1 MQFETCQSWIAELV
15 PHFGSSSAIWV
26 VNFSHPLH
34 PDPFC
39 RVKGRGFLCWNG
51 LQSVKCPRYLNL
63 CCVESY
69 ILCSPNCHPLLLS
82 NHAHCQSSLFKE
94 HAIDILVNEK
104 GMSECSFRCCMF
116 LLETCYIFGHLRV
129 GWFRS
134 KSRWLVEIQLDSK
147 RWKSSKVT
155 KIEEGLK

>member
-1 MQFETCQSWIAELV
+1 MSERSFRCCMFLIVGWLGRALMQFETCQSWVAELV

-51 LQSVKCPRYLNL
+51 LQSVKCPGYLNI

-69 ILCSPNCHPLLLS
+69 TLCSPNCHPLLLS
-82 NHAHCQSSLFKE
+82 NNAHCQSSQFKE
-94 HAIDILVNEK
+94 HAIDILEREK
-104 GMSECSFRCCMF
+104 GMSERSFRCCMF
-116 LLETCYIFGHLRV
+116 LTVCFQLCSCEYIF
-129 GWFRS
+129 FYA
-134 KSRWLVEIQLDSK
+134 SRL
-147 RWKSSKVT
+147 
-155 KIEEGLK
+155 